1 MGFHRW
7 TGMGARKTF
16 TVLLASTVFFMLL
29 IGLFSFTSVHKSLRI
44 ELALPTGPEDEDVLK
59 AVCAEPFDPRKVQIA
74 AQKPRIYV
82 YPNFLTD
89 EECDHIIQL
98 GLEAGL
104 QRSQVAAVANDT
116 TSEVRT
122 SYGTFLQSV
131 DPVLQRIEGKIAVW
145 THIPVENG
153 EQFYL
158 LRYEKGQQYKP
169 HYDYFDTTKPG
180 MERYVGAA
188 GQRTAT
194 ILLYLA
200 TPEEGGETVFPRAQ
214 VMVPAVRGTAV
225 LFYSHTL
232 EHELDPNSFHGGMPV
247 ISGTKYCMTKW
258 IRENRWG

>member
-1 MGFHRW
+1 MFWSFHTVQVFSVEIVYGYMKNLVESNLFHRW

-59 AVCAEPFDPRKVQIA
+59 AGTSGDPSRPPWHFLHFIIPFFTVCAEPFDPRKVQIA

-200 TPEEGGETVFPRAQ
+200 TPEEGGE
-214 VMVPAVRGTAV
+214 
-225 LFYSHTL
+225 
-232 EHELDPNSFHGGMPV
+232 N
-247 ISGTKYCMTKW
+247 
-258 IRENRWG
+258 